1 MRWLRSAASREFSGV
16 SSLYRP
22 RNFWLVSGNSRLKTC
37 AVASSALSSGVSR
50 VIRRA
55 SWSPQT
61 CTHSPH
67 PLQRSLTKMEKM
79 PPLPGFFFSTLRKI
93 AVTSLYAS
101 GNWSMMLVNS
111 PRAASE
117 TVVS

>member
-1 MRWLRSAASREFSGV
+1 M

-22 RNFWLVSGNSRLKTC
+22 RNFGLVSGNSRLKTC
-37 AVASSALSSGVSR
+37 AVASSALTSGVSR

-55 SWSPQT
+55 LWSPQT
-61 CTHSPH
+61 CTHSPQ

-79 PPLPGFFFSTLRKI
+79 PPLPGLFFSMLRKI

-101 GNWSMMLVNS
+101 GNLPMMRVNS
-111 PRAASE
+111 PRAFSEIVAS
-117 TVVS
+117 